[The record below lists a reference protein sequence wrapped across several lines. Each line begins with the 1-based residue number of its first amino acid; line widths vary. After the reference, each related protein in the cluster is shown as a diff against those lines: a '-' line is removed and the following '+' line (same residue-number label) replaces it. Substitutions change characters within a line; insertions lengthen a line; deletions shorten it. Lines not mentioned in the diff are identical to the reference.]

1 MPHKTSFKSFS
12 SKRRHQNFKLMGS
25 EPLSALLLEK
35 DHPESQSFL
44 VALVIMKVLKIINP
58 FLTSQGLK
66 ESIIILTQ
74 KK

>member
-1 MPHKTSFKSFS
+1 
-12 SKRRHQNFKLMGS
+12 MGS
-25 EPLSALLLEK
+25 EPSSALLLVK
-35 DHPESQSFL
+35 DHPGSQSFL